1 MKKIINIAPEGYKII
16 FSVLVA
22 WIITYLLSIYFS
34 YSWLGL
40 LSVYLFYLLI
50 ITCYFF
56 RDPIRKILYNEQ
68 NFLSPADGRIV
79 SIKDWEDPD
88 IGEATKIAIFLSFF
102 NVHRQWIPSNAKVLD
117 TIYNP
122 GRFFGAFKNKASEKN
137 EQTSILF
144 SDSNENIF
152 KIKQIAGFVARRI
165 VNHMNPN
172 LIVSQGEKL
181 GFIKF
186 GSRVE
191 IIVPRNFDVKVKKGM
206 KVKGCKTIIG
216 NFK

>member
-1 MKKIINIAPEGYKII
+1 MKKIINIAPEGYRII
-16 FSVLVA
+16 FYISFI
-22 WIITYLLSIYFS
+22 WFITYVFSIYLS
-34 YSWLGL
+34 YTWIGL
-40 LSVYLFYLLI
+40 LSLYLFYFLLM
-50 ITCYFF
+50 TCYFF

-79 SIKDWEDPD
+79 SIEEWEDPD
-88 IGEATKIAIFLSFF
+88 VGEATKIAIFLSVL
-102 NVHRQWIPSNAKVLD
+102 NVHRQWTPVSGKVLN

-122 GRFFGAFKNKASEKN
+122 GKFFGAFKDKASEKN

-144 SDSNENIF
+144 CDHNENLF

-165 VNHMNPN
+165 VNHMNPDLN
-172 LIVSQGEKL
+172 VSQGDKL

-191 IIVPRNFDVKVKKGM
+191 IIVPKNFNLKVKKGM
-206 KVKGCKTIIG
+206 RVKGCKTIIG
-216 NFK
+216 NF